1 MPTDSK
7 TPTYVYSDYYF
18 CVNHK
23 IRNFITRNFNELICC
38 TYCTHSHTDLS
49 RQTKSQETSTMTTT
63 NSGTITT
70 PMAGS
75 GQNHVGSQI
84 SQDDAPMH
92 KMEET
97 SKSEGTQA
105 GGTLQH
111 GTLQH
116 GSSKQSTG
124 TGTRT
129 KDYNDEMVGDMTH
142 HISTFTLLNQRLQR
156 FLNCHPDFICSDF
169 LGSRIAP

>member
-1 MPTDSK
+1 
-7 TPTYVYSDYYF
+7 
-18 CVNHK
+18 
-23 IRNFITRNFNELICC
+23 
-38 TYCTHSHTDLS
+38 
-49 RQTKSQETSTMTTT
+49 MTTT

-111 GTLQH
+111 GTSQH
-116 GSSKQSTG
+116 GSSKTSTG

-129 KDYNDEMVGDMTH
+129 KDYNDEMVGDITSL
-142 HISTFTLLNQRLQR
+142 ISLTA
-156 FLNCHPDFICSDF
+156 ISDCLILILF
-169 LGSRIAP
+169 VLIF

>member
-1 MPTDSK
+1 MLMD
-7 TPTYVYSDYYF
+7 D
-18 CVNHK
+18 
-23 IRNFITRNFNELICC
+23 FNALA
-38 TYCTHSHTDLS
+38 HTDLS
-49 RQTKSQETSTMTTT
+49 RQTKSQETSTMTTN

-70 PMAGS
+70 PMVGS

-84 SQDDAPMH
+84 SQDDAPLH

-111 GTLQH
+111 SNIGT
-116 GSSKQSTG
+116 KTSTG

-129 KDYNDEMVGDMTH
+129 KTTIDYNDEMVGVDSAKKKC
-142 HISTFTLLNQRLQR
+142 ISIQNPMQNL
-156 FLNCHPDFICSDF
+156 
-169 LGSRIAP
+169 

>member
-1 MPTDSK
+1 MNDFNALLH
-7 TPTYVYSDYYF
+7 TPT
-18 CVNHK
+18 
-23 IRNFITRNFNELICC
+23 
-38 TYCTHSHTDLS
+38 HTDLA
-49 RQTKSQETSTMTTT
+49 RHTKSQETSTMTTT

-70 PMAGS
+70 PMTGS

-84 SQDDAPMH
+84 SQDDAPIH

-111 GTLQH
+111 NMA
-116 GSSKQSTG
+116 SKTSTG

-129 KDYNDEMVGDMTH
+129 KDYNDEMVGVQLK
-142 HISTFTLLNQRLQR
+142 SV
-156 FLNCHPDFICSDF
+156 
-169 LGSRIAP
+169 

>member
-1 MPTDSK
+1 
-7 TPTYVYSDYYF
+7 
-18 CVNHK
+18 
-23 IRNFITRNFNELICC
+23 
-38 TYCTHSHTDLS
+38 
-49 RQTKSQETSTMTTT
+49 MTTT

-70 PMAGS
+70 PLAGS

-116 GSSKQSTG
+116 ASSKTSTG

-129 KDYNDEMVGDMTH
+129 KDYNDEMVGDITSH
-142 HISTFTLLNQRLQR
+142 TF
-156 FLNCHPDFICSDF
+156 DSDF
-169 LGSRIAP
+169 

>member
-1 MPTDSK
+1 MLHLLRT
-7 TPTYVYSDYYF
+7 
-18 CVNHK
+18 
-23 IRNFITRNFNELICC
+23 
-38 TYCTHSHTDLS
+38 HTDLS

-84 SQDDAPMH
+84 SQDDAPIH
-92 KMEET
+92 KIEET

-105 GGTLQH
+105 GGTL
-111 GTLQH
+111 T
-116 GSSKQSTG
+116 STKTSTG

-129 KDYNDEMVGDMTH
+129 KDYNDEMVGV
-142 HISTFTLLNQRLQR
+142 ISSHSFDN
-156 FLNCHPDFICSDF
+156 D
-169 LGSRIAP
+169 

>member
-1 MPTDSK
+1 M
-7 TPTYVYSDYYF
+7 
-18 CVNHK
+18 
-23 IRNFITRNFNELICC
+23 
-38 TYCTHSHTDLS
+38 HSAHTDLS

-70 PMAGS
+70 PLVGS

-84 SQDDAPMH
+84 SQDDAPVH
-92 KMEET
+92 HGKMEET

-111 GTLQH
+111 SNKT
-116 GSSKQSTG
+116 STG

-129 KDYNDEMVGDMTH
+129 KDYNDEMVGV
-142 HISTFTLLNQRLQR
+142 
-156 FLNCHPDFICSDF
+156 
-169 LGSRIAP
+169 

>member
-1 MPTDSK
+1 MPSTVVIVQQLIIPPK
-7 TPTYVYSDYYF
+7 
-18 CVNHK
+18 VNQL
-23 IRNFITRNFNELICC
+23 FDALAL
-38 TYCTHSHTDLS
+38 TDLS

-70 PMAGS
+70 PLTGS

-111 GTLQH
+111 GSMT
-116 GSSKQSTG
+116 SKTSTG

-129 KDYNDEMVGDMTH
+129 KDYNDEMVGVK
-142 HISTFTLLNQRLQR
+142 STNHDSFLLLEEEEEEENESSEQLKYFVLFCEMLIF
-156 FLNCHPDFICSDF
+156 FLLSF
-169 LGSRIAP
+169 APVL

>member
-1 MPTDSK
+1 
-7 TPTYVYSDYYF
+7 
-18 CVNHK
+18 
-23 IRNFITRNFNELICC
+23 
-38 TYCTHSHTDLS
+38 
-49 RQTKSQETSTMTTT
+49 MTTT

-84 SQDDAPMH
+84 SQDDAPIH

-111 GTLQH
+111 GTLT
-116 GSSKQSTG
+116 SLKTSTG

-129 KDYNDEMVGDMTH
+129 KDYNDEMVGVISS
-142 HISTFTLLNQRLQR
+142 HISF
-156 FLNCHPDFICSDF
+156 F
-169 LGSRIAP
+169 

>member
-1 MPTDSK
+1 MD
-7 TPTYVYSDYYF
+7 D
-18 CVNHK
+18 
-23 IRNFITRNFNELICC
+23 FNALA
-38 TYCTHSHTDLS
+38 HTDLS

-70 PMAGS
+70 PLIGS

-111 GTLQH
+111 SNI
-116 GSSKQSTG
+116 GSNKTSTG

-129 KDYNDEMVGDMTH
+129 KDYNDEMVGVSMNKRKRKRKRNN
-142 HISTFTLLNQRLQR
+142 SNLFN
-156 FLNCHPDFICSDF
+156 
-169 LGSRIAP
+169 A

>member
-1 MPTDSK
+1 MHLHTL
-7 TPTYVYSDYYF
+7 T
-18 CVNHK
+18 
-23 IRNFITRNFNELICC
+23 
-38 TYCTHSHTDLS
+38 HTDLS
-49 RQTKSQETSTMTTT
+49 RQTKSQETSTMTT
-63 NSGTITT
+63 SGTITT
-70 PMAGS
+70 PLTGT

-111 GTLQH
+111 SNITT
-116 GSSKQSTG
+116 KTSTG

-129 KDYNDEMVGDMTH
+129 KDYNDEMVGVYNTIKKKQ
-142 HISTFTLLNQRLQR
+142 ISHQILSKFK
-156 FLNCHPDFICSDF
+156 F
-169 LGSRIAP
+169 